1 MRDRRMGTRT
11 GAVLGAG
18 VLALAVAAPA
28 AAQTD
33 IEQIGYAS
41 PAVTTDY
48 GWNEQG
54 LVATQAAAEGVGA
67 EVLIA
72 EGLGYEDFAPSLR
85 SLVEDGA
92 DFVVAMASG
101 YNVEAPVVAQE
112 TGVPFLIVDAPDAM
126 VPGLVGNVSFEAH
139 PGGYLAGALAG
150 TMTES
155 DVLGV
160 VISASTDPNWWKAA
174 SGFVQGAR
182 SVNPDVEFATAS
194 ISEYGYDDI
203 EGGNRVTSQV
213 IAAGADI
220 VFGQGD
226 FAAQGMFSAVEA
238 ADGVLFIDVIGDK
251 SAIDEQGVL
260 LSSVL
265 WDFTDAFVQA
275 AADVEAGTFGT
286 EGYLLDVAN
295 GGIGLLETDLW
306 SDEGRAAVEA
316 AKAGIADG
324 SIVLPDITDE
334 EAYNALVEEG

>member
-1 MRDRRMGTRT
+1 M

-18 VLALAVAAPA
+18 ALTLAVAGPA

-33 IEQIGYAS
+33 VEQIGYAS
-41 PAVTTDY
+41 PGITADY

-54 LVATQAAAEGVGA
+54 LGATQAAAEGVGA
-67 EVLIA
+67 EVIVA
-72 EGLGYEDFAPSLR
+72 DGLGYEITQPSLR
-85 SLVEDGA
+85 SLAEDGA
-92 DFVVAMASG
+92 DMIIAMASG
-101 YNVEAPVVAQE
+101 YNVDGPVVAEE
-112 TGVPFLIVDAPDAM
+112 TGVPTLIVDAPDAM
-126 VPGLVGNVSFEAH
+126 VPGLVGNVSFDAN

-155 DVLGV
+155 NVLGV
-160 VISASTDPNWWKAA
+160 VISASADPNWWQAA
-174 SGFVQGAR
+174 AGFVEGAR

-194 ISEYGYDDI
+194 IDEYGYDDI

-226 FAAQGMFSAVEA
+226 FAAQGMFAAVEA
-238 ADGVLFIDVIGDK
+238 ADGVMFIDVIGDK

-286 EGYLLDVAN
+286 EGYLLNIAN
-295 GGIGLLETDLW
+295 GGISLLETDLW
-306 SDEGRAAVEA
+306 TDEGRAAVEV
-316 AKAGIADG
+316 AKAGLTDG
-324 SIVLPDITDE
+324 SVVLPEVIDQG
-334 EAYNALVEEG
+334 AYDALVGG

>member
-1 MRDRRMGTRT
+1 MLDRRTGTRL
-11 GAVLGAG
+11 GAALGAG
-18 VLALAVAAPA
+18 VLALTVAGPA

-33 IEQIGYAS
+33 IELIGYAS
-41 PAVTTDY
+41 PGAAADY

-54 LVATQAAAEGVGA
+54 LSATQAAADGVGA
-67 EVLIA
+67 TVIVA
-72 EGLGYEDFAPSLR
+72 DGLGYDDVPPSIN
-85 SLVEDGA
+85 SLIEDGA
-92 DFVVAMASG
+92 QFIVAHASG
-101 YNVEAPVVAQE
+101 YNVLAPVIAE
-112 TGVPFLIVDAPDAM
+112 ESNVPILIVDAPDAM
-126 VPGLVGNVSFEAH
+126 VPGLVGNVSFDPN

-155 DVLGV
+155 NVLGV
-160 VISASTDPNWWKAA
+160 VISASTDPNWWQAA
-174 SGFVQGAR
+174 AGFVEGAR
-182 SVNPDVEFATAS
+182 SVNPDVEFRTAS

-226 FAAQGMFSAVEA
+226 FAAQGMFAAVEA
-238 ADGVLFIDVIGDK
+238 ADGAMFIDVIGDK

-265 WDFTDAFVQA
+265 WDFNDAFVQA

-286 EGYLLDVAN
+286 EGYWLDLAN
-295 GGIGLLETDLW
+295 GGISLLETDLW

-316 AKAGIADG
+316 ALAGVTDG
-324 SIVLPDITDE
+324 SITLPPVADQA
-334 EAYNALVEEG
+334 AYDALVDG

>member
-1 MRDRRMGTRT
+1 MRDRRTGARL
-11 GAVLGAG
+11 GAVLGSG
-18 VLALAVAAPA
+18 VLALTVAGPA

-41 PAVTTDY
+41 PAITADY

-54 LVATQAAAEGVGA
+54 LVATEAAAEGVGA
-67 EVLIA
+67 EVIVA
-72 EGLGYEDFAPSLR
+72 DGLGYDDVAPSIRTLI
-85 SLVEDGA
+85 EDGA

-101 YNVEAPVVAQE
+101 YNVLAPEVAQE
-112 TGVPFLIVDAPDAM
+112 TGVPVLVVDAPEAM

-139 PGGYLAGALAG
+139 PGGYLAGVLAG
-150 TMTES
+150 TMTQS

-160 VISASTDPNWWKAA
+160 VISASEDPNWWKAA

-182 SVNPDVEFATAS
+182 QVNPDVQFATAS
-194 ISEYGYDDI
+194 ISEFGYDDI

-226 FAAQGMFSAVEA
+226 FAAQGMFAAVEA
-238 ADGVLFIDVIGDK
+238 ADSVWFIDVIGDK
-251 SAIDEQGVL
+251 TPIDEEGVL

-286 EGYLLDVAN
+286 ESYTLDVAN
-295 GGIGLLETDLW
+295 GGIGLLETDHW
-306 SDEGRAAVEA
+306 TDEAREAVAAA
-316 AKAGIADG
+316 AAGIADG
-324 SIVLPDITDE
+324 SIQLPDITDQE
-334 EAYNALVEEG
+334 GYDALVGG

>member
-1 MRDRRMGTRT
+1 M

-18 VLALAVAAPA
+18 VLALTVAGPA

-67 EVLIA
+67 EVIVA
-72 EGLGYEDFAPSLR
+72 EGLGYDDPAPSIRQLID
-85 SLVEDGA
+85 DGA

-101 YNVEAPVVAQE
+101 YNELAPPIAQE
-112 TGVPFLIVDAPDAM
+112 TGVPVLVVDAPESVN
-126 VPGLVGNVSFEAH
+126 VPGLVATANFEAH
-139 PGGYLAGALAG
+139 PGGYLAGVLAA

-160 VISASTDPNWWKAA
+160 VISASEDQNWWKAA

-182 SVNPDVEFATAS
+182 SINPDVEFVTAS
-194 ISEYGYDDI
+194 ISEFGYDDI

-226 FAAQGMFSAVEA
+226 FAAQGMFAAVEA
-238 ADGVLFIDVIGDK
+238 ADGVWFIDVIGDK
-251 SAIDEQGVL
+251 TPIDEQGVL

-286 EGYLLDVAN
+286 QGYVLDIAN
-295 GGIGLLETDLW
+295 GGIGLLETEHW
-306 SDEGRAAVEA
+306 TDEARDAVAKAA
-316 AKAGIADG
+316 AGIADG
-324 SIVLPDITDE
+324 SIELPDITT
-334 EAYNALVEEG
+334 EAEYDALVEG

>member
-1 MRDRRMGTRT
+1 MRDRRIGARMGAIT
-11 GAVLGAG
+11 GAG
-18 VLALAVAAPA
+18 VLALTMAAPA
-28 AAQTD
+28 AAQT
-33 IEQIGYAS
+33 EVEVIGYAS
-41 PAVTTDY
+41 PGLAADY

-54 LVATQAAAEGVGA
+54 LGATEAAAEGVGA
-67 EVLIA
+67 TVLVA
-72 EGLGYEDFAPSLR
+72 DDLGYDVTQPSLR
-85 SLVEDGA
+85 SLAEDGA
-92 DFVVAMASG
+92 DMIVAMASG
-101 YNVEAPVVAQE
+101 YNVDGPVVAEE
-112 TGVPFLIVDAPDAM
+112 TGVPTLIVDAPDSM
-126 VPGLVGNVSFEAH
+126 VPGLVGNVSFDPN

-160 VISASTDPNWWKAA
+160 VISASEDPNWWQAA
-174 SGFVQGAR
+174 AGFVEGAR

-194 ISEYGYDDI
+194 ISEFGYDDI

-226 FAAQGMFSAVEA
+226 FAAQGMFAAVEA
-238 ADGVLFIDVIGDK
+238 ADGVMFIDVIGDK

-286 EGYLLDVAN
+286 EGYWLDLAN
-295 GGIGLLETDLW
+295 GGISLLETDLW
-306 SDEGRAAVEA
+306 SDDGRAAVEVA
-316 AKAGIADG
+316 LAGVTDG
-324 SIVLPDITDE
+324 SIELPPVTDQA
-334 EAYNALVEEG
+334 AYDALVGG

>member
-1 MRDRRMGTRT
+1 MRDRRMGTRM

-18 VLALAVAAPA
+18 VLALTMAAPA
-28 AAQTD
+28 AAQTEV
-33 IEQIGYAS
+33 EQIGYAS
-41 PAVTTDY
+41 PGITADY

-54 LVATQAAAEGVGA
+54 LGATEAAAEGVGA
-67 EVLIA
+67 TVIVA
-72 EGLGYEDFAPSLR
+72 DGLGYDDVPPSINTLI
-85 SLVEDGA
+85 EDGA

-101 YNVEAPVVAQE
+101 YNVLAPVIAEE
-112 TGVPFLIVDAPDAM
+112 TGVPVLIVDAPDSM

-150 TMTES
+150 AMTES
-155 DVLGV
+155 GVLGV
-160 VISASTDPNWWKAA
+160 VISASEDPNWWKAA

-182 SVNPDVEFATAS
+182 DVNPEVEFATAS
-194 ISEYGYDDI
+194 ISEFGYDDI

-226 FAAQGMFSAVEA
+226 FAAQGMFAAVEA
-238 ADGVLFIDVIGDK
+238 ADGALFIDVIGDK

-286 EGYLLDVAN
+286 EGYWLDIAN

-306 SDEGRAAVEA
+306 SDEGRAAVDA

-324 SIVLPDITDE
+324 SIVLPDITDQ
-334 EAYNALVEEG
+334 AGYDALVGG